1 LKLGPAR
8 IAWVQVSHQKLRLL
22 AAVLGVA
29 FAVVLVFVQL
39 GFSQA
44 LYDSS
49 VRWHSALGYD
59 IALLSPKATYIVNP
73 PGFPRNRLY
82 QAQGFEGVE
91 SVTPVYIGIGKW
103 RNPDQP
109 LQTRNIY
116 IMGFDPTDEGFA
128 VIAGEQN
135 IQQLRLP
142 DRVLFDRLS
151 RSEFGD
157 VASHWASGE
166 NITTEINGRDVRVVG
181 LFELGTSFGIDG
193 SIITSDLNFRR
204 IFPDRS
210 ASKIELGLIR
220 LSPGS
225 SLEQV
230 QASLRSE
237 LPGDVRVLSRAEF
250 IQHEVDY
257 WNSSTP
263 IGYVFG
269 LGVAMGLAVGVIVV
283 YQILFSDVQDHL
295 REYATLKAMGYS
307 NGFLSQVV
315 LSEAILLA
323 VIGFIPGILLSL
335 LVYTQATTATN
346 LPVVMTMDR
355 AVMVLGLT
363 VAMCAGSGLMALRKL
378 RSADPA
384 EVF

>member
-8 IAWVQVSHQKLRLL
+8 IAWLQITHQKLRLL

-39 GFSQA
+39 GFQQA

-49 VRWHSALGYD
+49 VRWHTSLGYD
-59 IALLSPKATYIVNP
+59 LALISPKTTYLVNP

-82 QAQGFEGVE
+82 QVLGFDGVE
-91 SVTPVYIGIGKW
+91 SVTPVYIGSAEW
-103 RNPDQP
+103 RNPVDP

-116 IMGFDPTDEGFA
+116 VMGFDPTNSGFA
-128 VIAGEQN
+128 LAGDREQVAR
-135 IQQLRLP
+135 LRLP

-151 RSEFGD
+151 RPEFGP
-157 VASHWASGE
+157 VASIVDSGE
-166 NITTEINGRDVRVVG
+166 ELNTEINGRDVEVVG
-181 LFELGTSFGIDG
+181 LYELGTSFGIDG

-204 IFPDRS
+204 IFSDRS
-210 ASKIELGLIR
+210 ASRIELGLVN
-220 LSPGS
+220 LQPGADPA
-225 SLEQV
+225 EV
-230 QASLRSE
+230 RDRIVAGI
-237 LPGDVRVLSRAEF
+237 PGDVLVLTRDEF

-257 WNSSTP
+257 WSNNTP

-269 LGVAMGLAVGVIVV
+269 LGVAMGLAVGLIVV

-295 REYATLKAMGYS
+295 REYATMKAMGYS
-307 NGFLSQVV
+307 NAFLSRLV
-315 LSEAILLA
+315 LSEAVVLA
-323 VIGFIPGILLSL
+323 VLGFVPGYACSL
-335 LVYTQATTATN
+335 LVYTQAREATN
-346 LPVVMTMDR
+346 LPVLMTPDR
-355 AVMVLGLT
+355 GVMVLVLT
-363 VAMCAGSGLMALRKL
+363 VSMCAVSALLAMRKL

>member
-1 LKLGPAR
+1 LKLRPMR
-8 IAWVQVSHQKLRLL
+8 IAWTQISHQKLRLL

-29 FAVVLVFVQL
+29 FAVILVLVQL

-59 IALLSPKATYIVNP
+59 LALISPKTTYIVNP

-82 QAQGFEGVE
+82 QTVGVPGVE
-91 SVTPVYIGIGKW
+91 SVTPVYIGIGQW
-103 RNPDQP
+103 RNPENP
-109 LQTRNIY
+109 VQTRNIY
-116 IMGFDPTDEGFA
+116 VMGFDPTDQGFA
-128 VIAGEQN
+128 LIGDEQQ
-135 IQQLRLP
+135 IRALRHP

-151 RSEFGD
+151 RKEFGPVPAMWD
-157 VASHWASGE
+157 AGAPVV
-166 NITTEINGRDVRVVG
+166 TEINGRDVKVVG

-193 SIITSDLNFRR
+193 SIVTSDLNFRR
-204 IFPDRS
+204 IFPERS
-210 ASKIELGLIR
+210 PSRIEIGLIKVEAGAD
-220 LSPGS
+220 PA
-225 SLEQV
+225 EV
-230 QASLRSE
+230 QQQILGRI
-237 LPGDVRVLSRAEF
+237 PGDVRVLTRAQF

-257 WNSSTP
+257 WARSTP

-269 LGVAMGLAVGVIVV
+269 LGVAMGLAVGMIVV

-307 NGFLSQVV
+307 NLFLSRIV
-315 LSEAILLA
+315 LSESILLA
-323 VIGFIPGILLSL
+323 LIGFVPGLGISL
-335 LVYTQATTATN
+335 LVYTQASEATN
-346 LPVVMTMDR
+346 LPLLMTPER
-355 AVMVLGLT
+355 GLQVLLLT
-363 VAMCAGSGLMALRKL
+363 VAMCAGSGLLALRKL

>member
-1 LKLGPAR
+1 MTLRPMR
-8 IAWVQVSHQKLRLL
+8 IAWTQISHQKLRLL

-29 FAVVLVFVQL
+29 FAVILVLVQL

-59 IALLSPKATYIVNP
+59 LALISPKTTYIVNP

-82 QAQGFEGVE
+82 QTMGVPGVQ
-91 SVTPVYIGIGKW
+91 SVTPVYIGIGQW
-103 RNPDQP
+103 RNPENP
-109 LQTRNIY
+109 VQTRNIY
-116 IMGFDPTDEGFA
+116 VMGFDPTDQGFA
-128 VIAGEQN
+128 LIGEDEQ
-135 IQQLRLP
+135 IRALRHP

-151 RSEFGD
+151 REEFGPVPAMWD
-157 VASHWASGE
+157 AGRPVA
-166 NITTEINGRDVRVVG
+166 TEVNGRDVKVVG

-193 SIITSDLNFRR
+193 SIVTSDLNFRR
-204 IFPDRS
+204 IFPERS
-210 ASKIELGLIR
+210 PSRIEIGLIKVV
-220 LSPGS
+220 SGADPA
-225 SLEQV
+225 EVQQQV
-230 QASLRSE
+230 INRI
-237 LPGDVRVLSRAEF
+237 PGDVRVLTRAQF

-257 WNSSTP
+257 WARSTP

-269 LGVAMGLAVGVIVV
+269 LGVAMGLAVGMIVV

-307 NGFLSQVV
+307 NLFLSRIV
-315 LSEAILLA
+315 LSESILLA
-323 VIGFIPGILLSL
+323 LIGFVPGLGISL
-335 LVYTQATTATN
+335 LVYTQASDATN
-346 LPVVMTMDR
+346 LPLLMTPER
-355 AVMVLGLT
+355 GVLVLLLT
-363 VAMCAGSGLMALRKL
+363 VAMCAGSGLLALRKL